1 MVPLTWYPRGHLVP
15 GLTLGHIPFFRENL
29 HIFGCVFPLHRGERF
44 QEIITSDYKGKL
56 HNNINF
62 SPTIIMFY
70 IYKGIS
76 IQNICCNEEWVLVII
91 KIVP

>member
-1 MVPLTWYPRGHLVP
+1 M
-15 GLTLGHIPFFRENL
+15 
-29 HIFGCVFPLHRGERF
+29 
-44 QEIITSDYKGKL
+44 ITSDYKGKL

-70 IYKGIS
+70 LYKGIS

-91 KIVP
+91 KIVPQL